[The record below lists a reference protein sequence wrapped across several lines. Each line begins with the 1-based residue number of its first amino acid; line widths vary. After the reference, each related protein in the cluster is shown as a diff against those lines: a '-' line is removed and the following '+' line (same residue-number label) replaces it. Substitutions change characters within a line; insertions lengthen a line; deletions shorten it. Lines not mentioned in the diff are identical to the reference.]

1 MSQASDRPEQ
11 RGGGIGPLDR
21 RTFLKVAG
29 GTALTLPWIGCG
41 GGSAPSGSVVIVGAG
56 LSGIA
61 TALLLEERG
70 IAVTAVEARD
80 RVGGRVFTL
89 DDVPGKPDAVGPV
102 LGASYERLL
111 KIAKALGVP
120 IVPMKNFETS
130 ELEYVNG
137 QNVIAADWAASA
149 ANKLQ
154 VGERQILP
162 GLLVGYYTGKNLTL
176 EDGQAWTSPTHADLD
191 IPLDEFLRRQGASP
205 EAMRLMNVAPNA
217 NNLATTSALW
227 SLRDAQRRRDTKVRG
242 MMESP
247 GGNSRIP
254 EKLATMVK
262 GPIHKGS
269 PVTKISSGQQGVEV
283 LCANGASYKADYCV
297 VTVPFS
303 VLRGITVDP
312 PFQGPQKE
320 AVEALPYTAITQY
333 FIVAKKPYWD
343 EDRLP
348 PLMWTDTPIERI
360 FPQRDADGRLMSLT
374 CWIDGASAITLDAMP
389 EADQIAFVKNEL
401 ARIRP
406 STKDN
411 IEVARIVSWA
421 RDPYAKGAYVNYL
434 PGQVT
439 RLKPVMAKPWQRLHF
454 AGEHTAVYSPGMES
468 AMESAERVTD
478 ELIARMSA

>member
-1 MSQASDRPEQ
+1 
-11 RGGGIGPLDR
+11 LDR

-56 LSGIA
+56 LSGLA

-70 IAVTAVEARD
+70 VSVTLVEARD
-80 RVGGRVFTL
+80 RVGGRVLTL
-89 DDVPGKPDAVGPV
+89 DDVPGKPDAGGPV

-111 KIAKALGVP
+111 KITKALGVP
-120 IVPMKNFETS
+120 IVAMKNFETS

-137 QNVIAADWAASA
+137 QNVIAADWTASA

-154 VGERQILP
+154 GGERQILP
-162 GLLVGYYTGKNLTL
+162 GLLVGYYAGKNLTL
-176 EDGQAWTSPTHADLD
+176 EDGQSWMSPTHADLD

-205 EAMRLMNVAPNA
+205 EAMRLMSIAPNA

-254 EKLATMVK
+254 ENLATSVK
-262 GPIHKGS
+262 GPIHRGS
-269 PVTKISSGQQGVEV
+269 PVTKITSGQSGVEV
-283 LCANGASYKADYCV
+283 TCASGASYQGDYCV
-297 VTVPFS
+297 ITLPFS
-303 VLRGITVDP
+303 VLRGIAVDP

-320 AVEALPYTAITQY
+320 AVEQIPYTAITQ
-333 FIVAKKPYWD
+333 FFLVPKRPYWD
-343 EDRLP
+343 DDRLP

-360 FPQRDADGRLMSLT
+360 FPQRDADGRLLSLT
-374 CWIDGASAITLDAMP
+374 CWIDGASAIKLDAMA
-389 EADQIAFVKNEL
+389 EADQIAFVKAEL

-406 STKDN
+406 STKHN
-411 IEVARIVSWA
+411 IDVVKLVSWA
-421 RDPYAKGAYVNYL
+421 RDPYAKGAYANYL

-439 RLKPVMAKPWQRLHF
+439 RLKPVMARPWQRLHF
-454 AGEHTAVYSPGMES
+454 AGEHTAITAPGMES

-478 ELIARMSA
+478 ELIARLSA